1 MAAGADDTTSDAT
14 TPPLA
19 VEIQRFRHYLSSE
32 KQLSPRTL
40 ESYLRDLSRFQQF
53 CQQHDLRQ
61 LPQVEADHIRQCLA
75 KLRHEGLGGTS
86 LQRWLSAL
94 RSFFRFG
101 IRQEWLQ
108 TNPAVG
114 IQAPKSP
121 KKLPK
126 TLDVDQVAQFVE
138 TPAAAATSAPA
149 APGDSLLQLRD
160 SAMLEL
166 MYSSGLRLAEVAVLD
181 LQDLNMSEGLVR
193 VTGKG
198 NKQRTVPVGS
208 VALNALQ
215 AWLNQRQLETETGTI
230 APDEP
235 AVFTGKRGRRLSH
248 RAIQQ
253 RFRQISLQSGM
264 ATPVNPHMLRHSCA
278 SHMLE
283 SSGDLRAVQEML
295 GHANIATTQVYTH
308 LDFQHLSKVYDNAHP
323 RAQRKKDDE

>member
-1 MAAGADDTTSDAT
+1 MAAASSDNVNKAAAL
-14 TPPLA
+14 PLA
-19 VEIQRFRHYLSSE
+19 TEVECFQRYLNSE

-40 ESYLRDLSRFQQF
+40 ASYVRDLCKFQQF
-53 CQQHDLRQ
+53 CQQQDLQQ
-61 LPQVEADHIRQCLA
+61 LSQVETEHIRLCLTS
-75 KLRHEGLGGTS
+75 LRRQGLGGTS

-121 KKLPK
+121 KKLPN

-138 TPAAAATSAPA
+138 TPSTTAI
-149 APGDSLLQLRD
+149 PGDQLLQLRD
-160 SAMLEL
+160 RAMLEL
-166 MYSSGLRLAEVAVLD
+166 MYSSGLRLAEVAALN
-181 LQDLNMSEGLVR
+181 LKDLNIREGLVS

-198 NKQRTVPVGS
+198 NKDRTVPVGRA
-208 VALNALQ
+208 ALDALQ
-215 AWLNQRQLETETGTI
+215 AWLSVRELEIETGTI
-230 APDEP
+230 DASET

-278 SHMLE
+278 SHLLE

-308 LDFQHLSKVYDNAHP
+308 LDFQHLSKVYDSTHP
-323 RAQRKKDDE
+323 RAQRKKEE